1 MEIKGKVEFISTLE
15 KGTDKSGKE
24 FEKAYFVLNDGIGQ
38 YPNKY
43 KIELFNKTDLMRGV
57 AVGFEVI
64 VSVNS
69 NVNEWNGKHYCSL
82 SAYKIEK
89 AVSTQTTPAP
99 PPAEYGVQNPTYT
112 APNGTAQPVQSN
124 SDPLPF

>member
-1 MEIKGKVEFISTLE
+1 MDIKGKIEFISTLE
-15 KGTDKSGKE
+15 KGTDKNGKE

-57 AVGFEVI
+57 AIGSEI
-64 VSVNS
+64 TVSINS
-69 NVNEWNGKHYCSL
+69 SVNEWKEKHYCSL

-89 AVSTQTTPAP
+89 VGMESVAPTQEYSNPNPTNAPAP
-99 PPAEYGVQNPTYT
+99 TPTED
-112 APNGTAQPVQSN
+112 GM
-124 SDPLPF
+124 PF

>member
-1 MEIKGKVEFISTLE
+1 MEITGKVEYISTLE
-15 KGTDKSGKE
+15 KGTDKKGRE

-57 AVGFEVI
+57 AIGSDVT
-64 VSVNS
+64 VSINS
-69 NVNEWNGKHYCSL
+69 SVNEWNGKHFCSL

-89 AVSTQTTPAP
+89 DGAAP
-99 PPAEYGVQNPTYT
+99 VQET
-112 APNGTAQPVQSN
+112 APVQGTAPVQTVPPTEN
-124 SDPLPF
+124 GIPF